1 MASAESKLTLTIRAV
16 DKATAQLRAVN
27 ARIQEITA
35 PARKLSNSFAA
46 LSGEAKLDKVAEGF
60 RGVGRAMGNV
70 KDEAFAL
77 GTKLLAIGAAAAFG
91 LFGIVRSTVD
101 AGDKL
106 SEMST
111 RVGLTADAYS
121 KLQFAAAQA
130 DIEQEDFNSG
140 MDQFS
145 KRLGEV
151 KAGTGPLLAFLEKVS
166 PKLAEQVKHSKG
178 VGDAVNIMSRAFE
191 KVVDPQKR
199 AALSAA
205 AFGKSGLQWGTFLGQ
220 GPKALAAL
228 GDKFTELAGSQEDF
242 AQKSSDLD
250 NVMRESE
257 VAFLGARNAMAVQ
270 LYPAITQVSQGV
282 TKFLVAHREGLTKW
296 AEKTGAAISAWVEG
310 GGLERLGA
318 SLISIADSVGK
329 VVDTLGGFQNA
340 SLVAL
345 GIMSGPLISSV
356 VKLGGALWNLGSAV
370 LPLLLRGW
378 ALLGPALGAAGDALA
393 GLLIAG
399 APVLVPLIAMLAGLG
414 AAGKA
419 IYDNWEP
426 LKETFEG
433 VVQALKEIASS
444 GFMGGWGKLGSAI
457 TGSYDAAPAFKG
469 LPASSM
475 RFAPLGA
482 DGAAAPGAA
491 SHTAVTVKFDGL
503 PPGARVTQE
512 SKGPV
517 LPTIDLGYSMWSP
530 Q

>member
-310 GGLERLGA
+310 GGLERARRLTDQHRGQHGQGRGHA
-318 SLISIADSVGK
+318 RRLPER
-329 VVDTLGGFQNA
+329 
-340 SLVAL
+340 VACD
-345 GIMSGPLISSV
+345 GRWCIMSGPHDQLVDGQAAGWRALEPGQRRAPAPSPG
-356 VKLGGALWNLGSAV
+356 LGHFWFRRSA
-370 LPLLLRGW
+370 PI
-378 ALLGPALGAAGDALA
+378 GDALA

-475 RFAPLGA
+475 RYRAARRRRCRRARRGVA
-482 DGAAAPGAA
+482 HRRDGEVRRPAPGRACHAGEQGPRAA
-491 SHTAVTVKFDGL
+491 HD
-503 PPGARVTQE
+503 
-512 SKGPV
+512 
-517 LPTIDLGYSMWSP
+517 
-530 Q
+530 